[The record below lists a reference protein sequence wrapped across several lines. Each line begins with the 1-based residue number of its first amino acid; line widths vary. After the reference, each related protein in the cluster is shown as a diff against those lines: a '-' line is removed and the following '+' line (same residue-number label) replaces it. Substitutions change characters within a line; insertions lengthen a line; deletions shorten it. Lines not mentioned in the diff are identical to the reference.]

1 MWWNGEPC
9 PFISGTKWNGAVS
22 YVAGKGHSVPL
33 PVICCLRKRKID
45 FFPYFYHV
53 ILLVW
58 PNRSKQ
64 RRGRGLSCKQ
74 PPPKEH
80 KHKSQNCPSF
90 TVQVVSSNSTFR
102 FLSWSNFKS
111 SVHFAA
117 IFRSSKQ
124 SFNASGRF
132 FRAGPRKVDSSPLSN
147 SRVISAKCWPF
158 TMARDT
164 TRASM
169 AKSWEKSQNGSYGR
183 MMS

>member
-1 MWWNGEPC
+1 M
-9 PFISGTKWNGAVS
+9 KWRTMSFHFRHKMKWSSQLHGWEGPQRS
-22 YVAGKGHSVPL
+22 IAGDLLLEK
-33 PVICCLRKRKID
+33 KED
-45 FFPYFYHV
+45 WFFFPYFYHV